1 MHSVTD
7 RQTDRRTDGRHD
19 DANSQSYSVAVR
31 SAKNRLRPRDRPTFL
46 TMTHMQLHLRESLH
60 FDYTENNN
68 IAKRRNIAYKRD
80 RGN

>member
-46 TMTHMQLHLRESLH
+46 TMTHSYTYESH
-60 FDYTENNN
+60 YTST
-68 IAKRRNIAYKRD
+68 IPRTTTLQ
-80 RGN
+80 RGGI